1 MPRKKKYYI
10 VQVEDADDYDIVLVK
25 SKIFSNKKE
34 AIDFS
39 SKFDNMFLKNNRT
52 IARVVEVDE
61 NGEEDIDSEW

>member
-10 VQVEDADDYDIVLVK
+10 VQVEDADDYDIALVK

-39 SKFDNMFLKNNRT
+39 SKFDNKFLKNNRT

>member
-39 SKFDNMFLKNNRT
+39 SKFDNKFLKNNRT

-61 NGEEDIDSEW
+61 NGEEDIDDEW